1 MHQKKEGEFVVD
13 IPKEKQKQEPRKYY
27 ISKVNKALTKPN
39 ENAYKPKLISIGPY
53 HMQDPEL
60 NKDNV
65 KQSFKES
72 FCENIDKFEDS
83 SRAILNAKL
92 KDSRSCYND
101 DIPPMG
107 DKEFVDMLLLDGCFI
122 LEFMEKYS
130 VLEFMEKYSE
140 NKVADDGFMKVKG
153 NLVQTLIDMT
163 LLENQIPFFV
173 LFELYKLKHHLLGL
187 QPSSDNENAGKDD
200 AGLLQD
206 LIVLV
211 RKCIGTQVPKLPPSN
226 VKAAHD
232 YKPLPKHLVEVVHN
246 LCIPRNPKCGRHSCR
261 NDSWGITEQINTATE
276 LEADGVEFKKVGKV
290 YERYFGEK
298 EGAKYFNSKDNT
310 TMFDLEFSNGTLR
323 IPSFKIDDGTETLL
337 RNMIAYEQHSTEASV
352 WFSDFASFMD
362 QLIEDTPDVNLLR
375 RRGII
380 VNCMAQDKMVAD
392 MFKNLCQDVINY
404 NTFSGVIRKVNLH
417 VDKAWNVWFGKL
429 RHDLSYSPWKL
440 ISAVAGGLVVTVTTT
455 AALRN
460 ILR

>member
-1 MHQKKEGEFVVD
+1 MSV
-13 IPKEKQKQEPRKYY
+13 KQK
-27 ISKVNKALTKPN
+27 
-39 ENAYKPKLISIGPY
+39 
-53 HMQDPEL
+53 
-60 NKDNV
+60 
-65 KQSFKES
+65 FKES
-72 FCENIDKFEDS
+72 LFGKINKFEEHS
-83 SRAILNAKL
+83 TQKL
-92 KDSRSCYND
+92 KKLLDKARSCYTDDTQKMND
-101 DIPPMG
+101 D
-107 DKEFVDMLLLDGCFI
+107 DFVEMLLLDGCFI
-122 LEFMEKYS
+122 LEF
-130 VLEFMEKYSE
+130 LEKYSE
-140 NKVADDGFMKVKG
+140 KEVTEEFMKVKG

-173 LFELYKLKHHLLGL
+173 LFELFKLKRN
-187 QPSSDNENAGKDD
+187 NENKDD
-200 AGLLQD
+200 VLLQD

-211 RKCIGTQVPKLPPSN
+211 KRCIGTQVPKLTPRN
-226 VKAAHD
+226 IEDHD
-232 YKPLPKHLVEVVHN
+232 YKPDTLPKHLVEVVHN

-298 EGAKYFNSKDNT
+298 EGAKHFNSKDNT
-310 TMFDLEFSNGTLR
+310 TMFDLEFINGTLK

-362 QLIEDTPDVNLLR
+362 QLIEDTKDVNLLR

-380 VNCMAQDKMVAD
+380 VNCMAQDKMVAE
-392 MFKNLCQDVINY
+392 MFENLCQDVINY